1 MRLSKLSNHDSSFK
15 LFILRVKTSL
25 FLPPQI
31 IPFFIKHI
39 VSIVVEQGHNYGD
52 FFRYLTEK
60 FSSKFCEESSYYH
73 TILAFR
79 GTYLSTSNNISE
91 SYNHTLN
98 NFVLS
103 VSKTTNLNKILR
115 KLRTHYIVTVRDV
128 RRQLSMKKFNYEPS
142 DIAIERFQKARVFTN
157 KALDLNI
164 NLRLLKKLTKM
175 IDVFYD

>member
-1 MRLSKLSNHDSSFK
+1 M
-15 LFILRVKTSL
+15 
-25 FLPPQI
+25 
-31 IPFFIKHI
+31 
-39 VSIVVEQGHNYGD
+39 
-52 FFRYLTEK
+52 
-60 FSSKFCEESSYYH
+60 
-73 TILAFR
+73 
-79 GTYLSTSNNISE
+79 
-91 SYNHTLN
+91 
-98 NFVLS
+98 LS

-128 RRQLSMKKFNYEPS
+128 RRQLSMKKSNYEPS